1 LHPKAT
7 RAHYLDHRQNRVL
20 QTKHNLH
27 IKIHSRNIGENLHCT
42 TYSSIKPSP
51 SSSWM
56 ASRQIFLRSM
66 DNAVVSDQ
74 ITSFRDR
81 KVLRAAPDALHRSRT
96 GKRDRCCGAHTTR
109 LVIQW
114 RTALQGC
121 DWTDLDPRKGICRL
135 GQQSQK
141 AREQTKNIEG
151 ERSVLHALQVKRG
164 NARDQYTAH
173 PRKTDSDPWDLFTMR
188 KDHSPRRANAN
199 QSCTEPT
206 RSPKPQP

>member
-1 LHPKAT
+1 MP
-7 RAHYLDHRQNRVL
+7 
-20 QTKHNLH
+20 
-27 IKIHSRNIGENLHCT
+27 
-42 TYSSIKPSP
+42 
-51 SSSWM
+51 
-56 ASRQIFLRSM
+56 SRQIFLRST

-96 GKRDRCCGAHTTR
+96 GERDRCRGTYPAR

-114 RTALQGC
+114 RTTYQGC
-121 DWTDLDPRKGICRL
+121 NRTDLDPRKGICRL

-151 ERSVLHALQVKRG
+151 ERSVLHALQVKCG
-164 NARDQYTAH
+164 NARDQHTAH
-173 PRKTDSDPWDLFTMR
+173 PRKTDPDPWDLFTMR
-188 KDHSPRRANAN
+188 KDHSPRRANTN